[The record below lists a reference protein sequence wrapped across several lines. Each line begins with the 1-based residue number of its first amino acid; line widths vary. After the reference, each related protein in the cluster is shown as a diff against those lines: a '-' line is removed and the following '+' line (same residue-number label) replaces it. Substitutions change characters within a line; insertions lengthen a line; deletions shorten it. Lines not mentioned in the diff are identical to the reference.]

1 MTKFNDLLAGFE
13 AQAYAAL
20 RIVTGLLFIFHGS
33 QKLLDFPKEFTY
45 DLSPLM
51 IAAGGIELI
60 GGILVMIGLLT
71 RPAAFICVGDPL
83 VLILL
88 RTNKVGVFGVRQV
101 PRDQYQ
107 LRLDDSDGFRAEL
120 LQILQSCRVV
130 VATDVDVG
138 NLMMRVSYCY

>member
-1 MTKFNDLLAGFE
+1 MTKFNNLLAGFE

-71 RPAAFICVGDPL
+71 RPAAFICSGTMAVAYWMAHGM
-83 VLILL
+83 
-88 RTNKVGVFGVRQV
+88 
-101 PRDQYQ
+101 RD
-107 LRLDDSDGFRAEL
+107 LFPMLNGGELAALWCFLFLFIATKGPGIWSLDKS
-120 LQILQSCRVV
+120 
-130 VATDVDVG
+130 
-138 NLMMRVSYCY
+138 